1 MRRPGGGTALWP
13 RSLVVSGG
21 WAVWLVVVA
30 AAGYVLLQM
39 VVRLR
44 LVVLACVVALLLAT
58 VLRPP
63 AVWLMRRMP
72 RLAATWLVLFA
83 ALLVIGVVGW
93 LIGRG
98 AAAEFPALADRLVE
112 SVRQLR
118 DLLARLG
125 VPAEQ
130 LARADDQALE
140 ALRRQL
146 GKAGG
151 VTAVAGR
158 IVEFLAGTVLAIFIA
173 FFLIKD
179 GDRLWR
185 WLVDRLPERL
195 RERVDRAGGASWSV
209 LRHYIQGTLV
219 IASIHAVVLGLAMV
233 LLGVPLALPLAVII
247 FFGSFIP
254 FIGSLVAGSL
264 AVVVALG
271 ARGPAIGLVLLIV
284 LLVENQLEE
293 HVLEPWV
300 MGGYVRV
307 HPLVIGLA
315 LSSGTILGGVA
326 GALVSV
332 PLTAIAYYGGRELL
346 RGRPPEEGRD
356 SGDPPEEPGDA
367 HPPGDPAPP
376 RHDGAGRPG
385 DR

>member
-1 MRRPGGGTALWP
+1 MRRSGGGRALWP

-21 WAVWLVVVA
+21 WALWLVALA
-30 AAGYVLLQM
+30 AAGYLLLQ
-39 VVRLR
+39 VVVQLR
-44 LVVLACVVALLLAT
+44 LVVLACVVALLLTT

-63 AVWLMRRMP
+63 AAWLMRRMP
-72 RLAATWLVLFA
+72 RLAATWLVLLA
-83 ALLVIGVVGW
+83 ALLVIGAVGW
-93 LIGRG
+93 LVGRG

-118 DLLARLG
+118 DLLLRLG
-125 VPAEQ
+125 VPADQ

-146 GKAGG
+146 GQAGG
-151 VTAVAGR
+151 LTSVARR
-158 IVEFLAGTVLAIFIA
+158 IVEFLAGTVLAVFVA

-179 GDRLWR
+179 GDRIWR
-185 WLVDRLPERL
+185 WLVDRLPERH
-195 RERVDRAGGASWSV
+195 RERAGRAGDASWSV

-219 IASIHAVVLGLAMV
+219 IASIHAVVLGLAML
-233 LLGVPLALPLAVII
+233 LLGVPLALPLAVVI

-271 ARGPAIGLVLLIV
+271 ARGPVIGLVLLVV

-332 PLTAIAYYGGRELL
+332 PLTAIVYYGGRELL
-346 RGRPPEEGRD
+346 RASP
-356 SGDPPEEPGDA
+356 SGSSG
-367 HPPGDPAPP
+367 HPPGGPEPP
-376 RHDGAGRPG
+376 RRDGPEPRPSGR
-385 DR
+385 